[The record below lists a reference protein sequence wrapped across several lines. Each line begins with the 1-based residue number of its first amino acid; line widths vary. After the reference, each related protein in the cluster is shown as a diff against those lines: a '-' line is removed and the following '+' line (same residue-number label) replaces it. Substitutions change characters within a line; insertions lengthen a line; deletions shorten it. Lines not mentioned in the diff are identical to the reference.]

1 MAVRELAEIGI
12 RVVGGEENLIDWSF
26 SVNDSQIQS
35 DESGIIVVVNLTRR
49 EHDVLL
55 HLAQGLSAKEVAIR
69 LAITARTVESHI
81 DRLRLKTRTRNR
93 THMVAHAIQQ
103 GLL

>member
-1 MAVRELAEIGI
+1 MNEMQI
-12 RVVGGEENLIDWSF
+12 RA
-26 SVNDSQIQS
+26 
-35 DESGIIVVVNLTRR
+35 DESGIVVVVLLTKR

-55 HLAQGLSAKEVAIR
+55 HLAQGLSAKEVAIK

-93 THMVAHAIQQ
+93 THMVAHAIQH

>member
-1 MAVRELAEIGI
+1 MNEMQI
-12 RVVGGEENLIDWSF
+12 R
-26 SVNDSQIQS
+26 S
-35 DESGIIVVVNLTRR
+35 DESGIVVVVLLTKR

-55 HLAQGLSAKEVAIR
+55 HLAQGLSAKEVAIK

>member
-1 MAVRELAEIGI
+1 MNEMQI
-12 RVVGGEENLIDWSF
+12 RP
-26 SVNDSQIQS
+26 
-35 DESGIIVVVNLTRR
+35 DESGIVVVVLLTKR

-55 HLAQGLSAKEVAIR
+55 HLAQGLSAKEVAIK
-69 LAITARTVESHI
+69 LAITARTVESHL